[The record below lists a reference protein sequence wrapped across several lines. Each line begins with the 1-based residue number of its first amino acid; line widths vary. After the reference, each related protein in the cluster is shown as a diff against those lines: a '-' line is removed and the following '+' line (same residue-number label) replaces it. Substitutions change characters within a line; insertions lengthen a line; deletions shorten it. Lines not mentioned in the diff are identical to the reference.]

1 MWGGGACRALWP
13 TGRRA
18 TPRNG
23 NYLSMF
29 PRGLDQRLN
38 VRWGWWLLHAVVPGR
53 IPASVNIFYKGA
65 LRRIQSASRQEGRS
79 GDRLQEISSL
89 QLAVSCLL
97 IVLASTHR
105 VTSSAGMSSSCM
117 RKLWRKGSLE
127 LSNSA
132 QGPKKETLPSCRKTS
147 TSARRFAKCVSCVTT
162 MDVL

>member
-18 TPRNG
+18 TARNV
-23 NYLSMF
+23 NYLSLF
-29 PRGLDQRLN
+29 PGGLDQRLK
-38 VRWGWWLLHAVVPGR
+38 VSCGCGLLHAVDPRR
-53 IPASVNIFYKGA
+53 IPASVNIIYKGA

-105 VTSSAGMSSSCM
+105 VTSSAEISSSAT
-117 RKLWRKGSLE
+117 RTVR
-127 LSNSA
+127 A
-132 QGPKKETLPSCRKTS
+132 QG
-147 TSARRFAKCVSCVTT
+147 
-162 MDVL
+162 